1 MAFLD
6 VSLVVIIILFI
17 ILLVWSRVQS
27 QSILDTVVEIK
38 DIVSEIK
45 K

>member
-1 MAFLD
+1 MPFLD
-6 VSLVVIIILFI
+6 SFLVVTIIIFI

-27 QSILDTVVEIK
+27 QTMLDTVVEIR
-38 DIVSEIK
+38 DMVGELK